1 MIHDDHDDDH
11 NHGDNDDDHDHAQ
24 DDHLQEEVGRLYLN
38 TNDTDIVNLFP
49 AGFAF
54 NWFWV
59 L

>member
-24 DDHLQEEVGRLYLN
+24 DDHVQEEVGRLYLN

-54 NWFWV
+54 N
-59 L
+59 